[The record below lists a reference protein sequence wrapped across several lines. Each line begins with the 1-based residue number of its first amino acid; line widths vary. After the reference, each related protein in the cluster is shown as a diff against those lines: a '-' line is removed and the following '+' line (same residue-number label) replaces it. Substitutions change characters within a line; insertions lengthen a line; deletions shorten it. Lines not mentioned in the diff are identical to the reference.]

1 MKKRAVAFLMS
12 LTLAIGNMISMPTYA
27 AQETTVENV
36 EDITAEEEAG
46 GTEAQD
52 ESEEVEGA
60 DSRAEAVV
68 SEEESASDETDES
81 ETVIDDANVDVDVST
96 ETNESFTIDTDD
108 TDDTDDIEEIDK
120 IEELLSEDEEDFDYE
135 LEIDDFKSNSKS
147 GI

>member
-27 AQETTVENV
+27 AQETTVESV

-68 SEEESASDETDES
+68 SEEKSASEGTDES
-81 ETVIDDANVDVDVST
+81 ESAA
-96 ETNESFTIDTDD
+96 DTDGEAVTEAD
-108 TDDTDDIEEIDK
+108 EE
-120 IEELLSEDEEDFDYE
+120 EEGETAEESAAEDEEGAVNGSSLAD
-135 LEIDDFKSNSKS
+135 KTQ
-147 GI
+147 